1 MYKENAM
8 TKKRIQNPPS
18 LAMRFDKTDKS
29 ALVKVASRMGLSQTE
44 TVRVLVRER
53 LAKYSKNKNTAKGTR

>member
-1 MYKENAM
+1 MK
-8 TKKRIQNPPS
+8 KKIKRIPPT
-18 LAMRFDKTDKS
+18 LAMRFDKTDKT

-53 LAKYSKNKNTAKGTR
+53 LEKYSLTEKSMTAKGTR